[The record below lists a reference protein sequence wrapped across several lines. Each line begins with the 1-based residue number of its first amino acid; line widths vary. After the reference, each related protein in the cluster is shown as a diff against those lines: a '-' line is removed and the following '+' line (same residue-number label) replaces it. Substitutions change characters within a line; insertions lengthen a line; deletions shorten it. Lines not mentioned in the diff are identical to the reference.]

1 MAEFGG
7 TGGDMTE
14 LSTSA
19 IEWCITNCD
28 AYVYSE
34 EARKELAALIEAA
47 EPVTPAD
54 VVECAAPGCPNLGI
68 YNIWL
73 CSDHVHNP
81 RR

>member
-1 MAEFGG
+1 
-7 TGGDMTE
+7 MTE

-54 VVECAAPGCPNLGI
+54 ATCTCGHLWSAHNDLGCCWDDECP
-68 YNIWL
+68 
-73 CSDHVHNP
+73 CSQP